1 MSYKLLSF
9 IGPTKYIEAY
19 YAYNNKKSKQAYQ
32 FIQEALLEFFCRDWE
47 EHDQVVIFLTE
58 ESKRKN
64 WLSKNE
70 CEDANFEKGLKER
83 LEETKKRLK
92 LNIGIRDVEIPEGRN
107 EEELWEIFERIN
119 NNISEE
125 DILIFDIT
133 HSFRSLPMLTLV
145 ALNYVKFLKNVDIHQ
160 IVYGAM
166 EALGSPN
173 EIRKMPLQK
182 RVIPLFNLTPFA
194 SLFDWTVAIERFLQT
209 GNAEMISKLGTEKL
223 KPLLS
228 ETKGEVGGGIREL
241 INSLNSFSQ
250 NVSTCRAP
258 DFKSNIERIISS
270 LPSAE
275 KELEKLK
282 PFGPLFRKINDTF
295 SNMKIDDEIS
305 CGLKVASW
313 CLEKGLIQQGF
324 TILRETIV
332 NYVVMKVLGSNK
344 LKKPEK
350 IGDTDYRE
358 IAEVMLNSRYDKI
371 PEDILNLW
379 REIIDY
385 RNDINHSGWREKNYH
400 KPVHFENKLKKFI
413 NQFESILQRE
423 YHESKTN

>member
-19 YAYNNKKSKQAYQ
+19 YAYNNEKSQQAYQ
-32 FIQEALLEFFCRDWE
+32 FIQEALLEFFCRDWKE
-47 EHDQVVIFLTE
+47 LDQVVIFLTE

-70 CEDANFEKGLKER
+70 YEDANFEKGLKER
-83 LEETKKRLK
+83 LEDTKKK
-92 LNIGIRDVEIPEGRN
+92 LNLNVSVKEVEIPEGRN
-107 EEELWEIFERIN
+107 EEELWEIFEKIN
-119 NNISEE
+119 SNIGEE
-125 DILIFDIT
+125 DVLIFDIT
-133 HSFRSLPMLTLV
+133 HGLRSLPMLTLA
-145 ALNYVKFLKNVDIHQ
+145 ALNYVKFLKNVKIHQ

-173 EIRKMPLQK
+173 EVREIPLQK
-182 RVIPLFNLTPFA
+182 RIIPVFNLTQFA

-209 GNAEMISKLGTEKL
+209 GNAEMISKLGTEEL
-223 KPLLS
+223 KPLLA
-228 ETKGEVGGGIREL
+228 ETKGEVGGGIRKL

-258 DFKSNIERIISS
+258 EFKSNIERVLNS
-270 LPSAE
+270 LPDAE

-282 PFGPLFRKINDTF
+282 PFGPLFEKIKDRF
-295 SNMKIDDEIS
+295 SNMRIEDDIY
-305 CGLKVASW
+305 CGLEVASW

-332 NYVVMKVLGSNK
+332 NYVVIKVLGSNK
-344 LKKPEK
+344 LKKPERRE
-350 IGDTDYRE
+350 DTDYRE
-358 IAEVMLNSRYDKI
+358 IAETMLNSRYDKI

-379 REIIDY
+379 HEIIDY
-385 RNDINHSGWREKNYH
+385 RNDINHGGWRKKNYH
-400 KPVHFENKLKKFI
+400 KPAHFKNKLKEFI
-413 NQFESILQRE
+413 EQFESILRRT
-423 YHESKTN
+423 S

>member
-19 YAYNNKKSKQAYQ
+19 YAYNNKKSQRACQ
-32 FIQEALLEFFCRDWE
+32 FIQEALFEFFCKDWK

-92 LNIGIRDVEIPEGRN
+92 LNVSVKDVEIPEGKN
-107 EEELWEIFERIN
+107 EGELWEIFEKIN
-119 NNISEE
+119 SNIGEE
-125 DILIFDIT
+125 DVLIFDIT
-133 HSFRSLPMLTLV
+133 HGLRSLPMLTLA
-145 ALNYVKFLKNVDIHQ
+145 ALNYVKFLKNVKIHQ

-173 EIRKMPLQK
+173 EVREMPLQK
-182 RVIPLFNLTPFA
+182 RIIPVFNLTPFA

-209 GNAEMISKLGTEKL
+209 GNAEMISKLGTEEL
-223 KPLLS
+223 KPLLA
-228 ETKGEVGGGIREL
+228 ETKGKVGGGIRKL

-258 DFKSNIERIISS
+258 DFKSNIEKILNS

-275 KELEKLK
+275 EELEKLK
-282 PFGPLFRKINDTF
+282 PFGPLFEKIKDRF
-295 SNMKIDDEIS
+295 SNMRIEDDIY
-305 CGLKVASW
+305 CGLEVASW

-344 LKKPEK
+344 LKKPERRE
-350 IGDTDYRE
+350 DTDYRE

-379 REIIDY
+379 HEIIDY

-400 KPVHFENKLKKFI
+400 KPAHFKNKLKEFI
-413 NQFESILQRE
+413 KQFESILRRA
-423 YHESKTN
+423 